1 MNAKL
6 MLASIVLLGAGLLAG
21 CESQPLPKANLSAG
35 PAPTVGADAR
45 EVDLVEKMSEARR
58 AYKAYL
64 EAMLAYYIK
73 DADFNKRIAAEQELH
88 DLAKSRTYD
97 YLLGQ
102 DFPAPAVTKPK
113 EQISEAETLYNE
125 GLQFYNDGRVVG
137 IPLAFSKEKMRL
149 AREKF
154 DAVIK
159 QYPTSNRVAE
169 AFFYA
174 AEIIKEYLRT
184 GVNDDIQAVEYYK
197 RAYEADPNLAHP
209 AHFQRA
215 VILDYRLHRR
225 DEALEEYR
233 NVLKSE
239 AGKPFSW
246 SKSNSDYA
254 SDRIHKLMEDTS
266 K

>member
-6 MLASIVLLGAGLLAG
+6 VLASMTLLAVAILAG
-21 CESQPLPKANLSAG
+21 CESQPLQKANLSAG
-35 PAPTVGADAR
+35 PAPTISADAK

-73 DADFNKRIAAEQELH
+73 DADFNKRVAAEQELH

-102 DFPAPAVTKPK
+102 DFPAANLTKPK
-113 EQISEAETLYNE
+113 EQISEAETLYND
-125 GLQFYNDGRVVG
+125 GLNYYEKGRVIGV
-137 IPLAFSKEKMRL
+137 PLAFSKEQMRL

-154 DAVIK
+154 DTLIK
-159 QYPTSNRVAE
+159 QYPTSNRVAD

-184 GVNDDIQAVEYYK
+184 GVNEDIQAVEYYK
-197 RAYEADPNLAHP
+197 RAYVADPNLAHP

-233 NVLKSE
+233 NVLKFE
-239 AGKPFSW
+239 MGKPFGG

-254 SDRIHKLMEDTS
+254 ADRIRKLMEDTS